1 MISRSRTCLMRLMC
15 IVGPTLFLTGC
26 LIPTPPS
33 PPPKDDAVA
42 VALCSEWKG
51 SLASWA
57 DADTE
62 QTKDE
67 VGSVGGVDV
76 SRGKQEGSCKPYT
89 GPS

>member
-15 IVGPTLFLTGC
+15 IVGPTLFLTCC
-26 LIPTPPS
+26 LIPPPPS

-42 VALCSEWKG
+42 VARCSEWKG

-67 VGSVGGVDV
+67 VDLSH
-76 SRGKQEGSCKPYT
+76 RKQEGSCKPYT